1 MVNIFL
7 CQPVLSFV
15 REKKFGFRIL
25 CQPVLSFLREKFGF
39 RILCQPVLS
48 FLREKF
54 GFRKFSNLS
63 RLVQYTCVE
72 NVLYTQYNK
81 YADCERR
88 PVLDRSF
95 KDMPVH

>member
-1 MVNIFL
+1 MVNICCANLCEVLKREIWFSYFVPTCSEFL
-7 CQPVLSFV
+7 K
-15 REKKFGFRIL
+15 REIWFWYSV
-25 CQPVLSFLREKFGF
+25 PT
-39 RILCQPVLS
+39 VLS

-72 NVLYTQYNK
+72 NVLYTQYNQ